1 MLEGCKQ
8 TCTLLKM
15 HIEMVENS
23 TFGPNVNFLPFLG
36 EYQQVGLQNVV

>member
-1 MLEGCKQ
+1 
-8 TCTLLKM
+8 M

-36 EYQQVGLQNVV
+36 ECQQQNIVQT